1 MAERKERYTLVVK
14 PTFEDYA
21 NEFSKFDKLGCKTLR
36 EAKSW
41 YDILT
46 ESEKKK
52 SYIWDNVRECKV
64 EL

>member
-1 MAERKERYTLVVK
+1 MAKRKERYTLVVK
-14 PTFEDYA
+14 PTFYEFA
-21 NEFSKFDKLGCKTLR
+21 NEMSKFSKLDCKTLR

-41 YDILT
+41 YEILT
-46 ESEKKK
+46 ENEKKN

>member
-14 PTFEDYA
+14 PTFSDYA
-21 NEFSKFDKLGCKTLR
+21 NEFSKFDKLDCKTLR
-36 EAKSW
+36 EAKSG

-46 ESEKKK
+46 KNEKKN

>member
-1 MAERKERYTLVVK
+1 MAERKERYTLVVE
-14 PTFEDYA
+14 PTLEGYA
-21 NEFSKFDKLGCKTLR
+21 NEMSKFSKLDCKSLR

-41 YDILT
+41 YEILT
-46 ESEKKK
+46 KSEKEN

>member
-14 PTFEDYA
+14 PTFSDYA
-21 NEFSKFDKLGCKTLR
+21 NEFSKFDKLDYKTLR

-46 ESEKKK
+46 ENEKKN

>member
-14 PTFEDYA
+14 PTLEEYA
-21 NEFSKFDKLGCKTLR
+21 NEMSKFSKLDCKSLR

-41 YDILT
+41 YEILT
-46 ESEKKK
+46 ENEKKN

>member
-14 PTFEDYA
+14 PTLEEYA
-21 NEFSKFDKLGCKTLR
+21 NEMSKFSKLDCKSLR

-41 YDILT
+41 YEILT
-46 ESEKKK
+46 ESEKKN

>member
-1 MAERKERYTLVVK
+1 MAGRKERYTLVVK
-14 PTFEDYA
+14 PTLEEYA
-21 NEFSKFDKLGCKTLR
+21 NEMSKFSKLDCKSLR

-41 YDILT
+41 YEILT
-46 ESEKKK
+46 ESEKKN

>member
-1 MAERKERYTLVVK
+1 MAERKDRYTLVVK
-14 PTFEDYA
+14 PTIPDYF
-21 NEFSKFDKLGCKTLR
+21 NEFSKFSKLDCKTLR

-46 ESEKKK
+46 ENEKKN